1 MQKTN
6 FKTRLLA
13 LLTAVFMVIM
23 CVPFA
28 AFAEGQKTTVSVQFI
43 DDTTNERKTV
53 GTGTFEVE
61 AKDNEIV
68 DIPENILPEGYT
80 FKTDADRQQQLWP
93 QHKMVV
99 QVKPL
104 PAPTE
109 QTVTVYYWDYTQ
121 SMTEAVASKEF
132 KVAADAKELNITA
145 DMAPEGYD
153 IAADSLGKHAI
164 NNGAVSIF
172 VEKKAAPAE
181 QTVTVYYWDYTQS
194 KTEAVASKEFKVA
207 ADAKELNIT
216 ADMAP
221 EGYDI
226 AADSLGKHAINN
238 GAVSIFVE
246 KKAAPA
252 EQTVTV
258 YYWDYTQSKTEAV
271 ASKEFKVAADAK
283 ELNITADMA
292 PEGYDI
298 AADSLGKH
306 AINNGAVSIF
316 VEKKAAPAEQTVT
329 VYYWDYTQSKT
340 EAVASKE
347 FKVAADA
354 EKLNVTADMAPEGY
368 DIAADSLGEHA
379 IINGTVSIFVE
390 KRVVAKKT
398 VHVHFFSDAVTEI
411 GSVDI
416 NVNADAT
423 SITILDNMI
432 PEGYALDRGSNVVE
446 ITKDQTQVSLFVS
459 PVATPTK
466 VTITVNMFDEA
477 NGVNGKPVKTYTVS
491 ADKNAKSITV
501 DKAQIPTGYVKADD
515 ETFEKNVIGG
525 KDDYVAFWIKKDAKA
540 PEVADIHVYIK
551 SSNNDLGT
559 VTEKNIMLTKSEL
572 TGEYKAFALKA
583 TPKNGY
589 HLTGWTVT
597 ADGKNVATVKAD
609 AATVDLS
616 AYAEAKEIVVSAN
629 FEKNAS
635 TSASSTSSSSSNKTT
650 TASNEKQVVKAAA
663 APANTTKVLPKTGAS
678 NVAPLLG
685 GSLAV
690 VALLMGY
697 GVYSLVLRKKD

>member
-28 AFAEGQKTTVSVQFI
+28 AFADGEKVTVHVNFM
-43 DDTTNERKTV
+43 TV
-53 GTGTFEVE
+53 GMGSVVEQGTFEADKSELEQGTVTIPESALPNGWTFADESQKTQTVYSTKNVWVSVE
-61 AKDNEIV
+61 VIEKPVEDRYVTVHFFKDNTNEVGSAKIKVV
-68 DIPENILPEGYT
+68 DGKVTI
-80 FKTDADRQQQLWP
+80 ADSD
-93 QHKMVV
+93 
-99 QVKPL
+99 L
-104 PAPTE
+104 PAGWVLDGTNVITPSDGETNISVYVKAAE
-109 QTVTVYYWDYTQ
+109 KPVEDRYVTVHFFKDNT
-121 SMTEAVASKEF
+121 TEVGKAKI
-132 KVAADAKELNITA
+132 KVVDGKVTI
-145 DMAPEGYD
+145 
-153 IAADSLGKHAI
+153 ADSDLPAGWVLEGTNVI
-164 NNGAVSIF
+164 TPSDGETNISVF
-172 VEKKAAPAE
+172 VTAKAA
-181 QTVTVYYWDYTQS
+181 
-194 KTEAVASKEFKVA
+194 
-207 ADAKELNIT
+207 
-216 ADMAP
+216 
-221 EGYDI
+221 
-226 AADSLGKHAINN
+226 
-238 GAVSIFVE
+238 
-246 KKAAPA
+246 
-252 EQTVTV
+252 
-258 YYWDYTQSKTEAV
+258 
-271 ASKEFKVAADAK
+271 
-283 ELNITADMA
+283 
-292 PEGYDI
+292 
-298 AADSLGKH
+298 
-306 AINNGAVSIF
+306 
-316 VEKKAAPAEQTVT
+316 
-329 VYYWDYTQSKT
+329 
-340 EAVASKE
+340 
-347 FKVAADA
+347 
-354 EKLNVTADMAPEGY
+354 
-368 DIAADSLGEHA
+368 
-379 IINGTVSIFVE
+379 
-390 KRVVAKKT
+390 AKKT

-423 SITILDNMI
+423 SITIMDNMI

-491 ADKNAKSITV
+491 ADKDAKSITV
-501 DKAQIPTGYVKADD
+501 DQAQIPTGYVMADN
-515 ETFEKNVIGG
+515 ETYKKNVIGG

-583 TPKNGY
+583 TAKNGY

-635 TSASSTSSSSSNKTT
+635 TTASSTSSSSNTTNTSSSNTT
-650 TASNEKQVVKAAA
+650 NTSSSNTTNTSASQKQVVKAAA
-663 APANTTKVLPKTGAS
+663 APANTTKVLPKTGAT
-678 NVAPLLG
+678 NAAPLIG

-697 GVYSLVLRKKD
+697 GVYGLVLRKKD

>member
-13 LLTAVFMVIM
+13 LLTAVFMVI
-23 CVPFA
+23 VSIPFA
-28 AFAEGQKTTVSVQFI
+28 AFADGEKVTVHVNFMTVNMGSLVQQ
-43 DDTTNERKTV
+43 
-53 GTGTFEVE
+53 GTFEADKSELEQGTVTIPESALPNGWTFADESQKTKNVYGTKNVWVSVE
-61 AKDNEIV
+61 VIEKPAEPSVEDRYVTVHFFKDNTNEVGSAKIKVV
-68 DIPENILPEGYT
+68 DGKVTIADSDLPEGWVLEGT
-80 FKTDADRQQQLWP
+80 NVITPSDGETDISVYVKAAETPVEDRY
-93 QHKMVV
+93 
-99 QVKPL
+99 
-104 PAPTE
+104 
-109 QTVTVYYWDYTQ
+109 VTVHFFKDNT
-121 SMTEAVASKEF
+121 TEVGKAKI
-132 KVAADAKELNITA
+132 KVVDGKVTIADSDL
-145 DMAPEGYD
+145 PEGWVLEGTNV
-153 IAADSLGKHAI
+153 ITPSEG
-164 NNGAVSIF
+164 
-172 VEKKAAPAE
+172 E
-181 QTVTVYYWDYTQS
+181 T
-194 KTEAVASKEFKVA
+194 
-207 ADAKELNIT
+207 NI
-216 ADMAP
+216 
-221 EGYDI
+221 
-226 AADSLGKHAINN
+226 S
-238 GAVSIFVE
+238 VF
-246 KKAAPA
+246 
-252 EQTVTV
+252 
-258 YYWDYTQSKTEAV
+258 
-271 ASKEFKVAADAK
+271 
-283 ELNITADMA
+283 
-292 PEGYDI
+292 
-298 AADSLGKH
+298 
-306 AINNGAVSIF
+306 
-316 VEKKAAPAEQTVT
+316 
-329 VYYWDYTQSKT
+329 
-340 EAVASKE
+340 
-347 FKVAADA
+347 
-354 EKLNVTADMAPEGY
+354 VTAKA
-368 DIAADSLGEHA
+368 
-379 IINGTVSIFVE
+379 
-390 KRVVAKKT
+390 VAKKT

-423 SITILDNMI
+423 SITIMDNMI

-466 VTITVNMFDEA
+466 VAITVNMFDEA

-491 ADKNAKSITV
+491 ADKDAKSITV
-501 DKAQIPTGYVKADD
+501 DAAQIPTGYVKADD
-515 ETFEKNVIGG
+515 ETYEKNVIGG

-583 TPKNGY
+583 TAKNGY

>member
-28 AFAEGQKTTVSVQFI
+28 AFADGEKVTVHVNFM
-43 DDTTNERKTV
+43 TV
-53 GTGTFEVE
+53 GMGSVVEQGTFEADKSELEQGTVTIPESALPNGWTFADESQKTKTVYSTKDVWVSVE
-61 AKDNEIV
+61 VIEKPVEDRYVTVHFFKDNTNEVGKAKIKVV
-68 DIPENILPEGYT
+68 DGKVTI
-80 FKTDADRQQQLWP
+80 ADSD
-93 QHKMVV
+93 
-99 QVKPL
+99 L
-104 PAPTE
+104 PAGWVLDGTNVITPSDGETNISVYVKAAE
-109 QTVTVYYWDYTQ
+109 KPVEDRYVTVHFFKDNT
-121 SMTEAVASKEF
+121 TEVGKAKI
-132 KVAADAKELNITA
+132 KVVDGKVTI
-145 DMAPEGYD
+145 
-153 IAADSLGKHAI
+153 ADSDLPAGWVLEGTNVI
-164 NNGAVSIF
+164 TPSDGETNISVF
-172 VEKKAAPAE
+172 VTAKAA
-181 QTVTVYYWDYTQS
+181 
-194 KTEAVASKEFKVA
+194 
-207 ADAKELNIT
+207 
-216 ADMAP
+216 
-221 EGYDI
+221 
-226 AADSLGKHAINN
+226 
-238 GAVSIFVE
+238 
-246 KKAAPA
+246 
-252 EQTVTV
+252 
-258 YYWDYTQSKTEAV
+258 
-271 ASKEFKVAADAK
+271 
-283 ELNITADMA
+283 
-292 PEGYDI
+292 
-298 AADSLGKH
+298 
-306 AINNGAVSIF
+306 
-316 VEKKAAPAEQTVT
+316 
-329 VYYWDYTQSKT
+329 
-340 EAVASKE
+340 
-347 FKVAADA
+347 
-354 EKLNVTADMAPEGY
+354 
-368 DIAADSLGEHA
+368 
-379 IINGTVSIFVE
+379 
-390 KRVVAKKT
+390 AKKT

-423 SITILDNMI
+423 SITIMDNMI

-491 ADKNAKSITV
+491 ADKDAKSITV
-501 DKAQIPTGYVKADD
+501 DPAQIPTGYVMADN
-515 ETFEKNVIGG
+515 ETYKKNVIGG

-583 TPKNGY
+583 TAKDGY

-635 TSASSTSSSSSNKTT
+635 TTASSASSSSNTT
-650 TASNEKQVVKAAA
+650 NTSASNTTNTSASQKQVVKAAA
-663 APANTTKVLPKTGAS
+663 APANTTKVLPKTGAT
-678 NVAPLLG
+678 NAAPLIG

-697 GVYSLVLRKKD
+697 GVYGLVLRKKD

>member
-13 LLTAVFMVIM
+13 LLTAVFMLVM

-28 AFAEGQKTTVSVQFI
+28 AFADSEKVTVNVTFM
-43 DDTTNERKTV
+43 TV
-53 GTGTFEVE
+53 GMGSVVKKGTTFEADKSELEKGTVT
-61 AKDNEIV
+61 
-68 DIPENILPEGYT
+68 IPENTLPEGWT
-80 FKTDADRQQQLWP
+80 FADESQKTKTVYGTSNVW
-93 QHKMVV
+93 
-99 QVKPL
+99 
-104 PAPTE
+104 
-109 QTVTVYYWDYTQ
+109 VTVEVVEKPAEPPVEDRYVT
-121 SMTEAVASKEF
+121 VHFF
-132 KVAADAKELNITA
+132 KDNTNEVGKAKIKVVDGKVTIADSDL
-145 DMAPEGYD
+145 PEGWVLDGTNVITPSDGETD
-153 IAADSLGKHAI
+153 ISVYVKAAAPVEDRYVTVHFFKDNTTEVGKAKIKVVDGKVTIADSDL
-164 NNGAVSIF
+164 
-172 VEKKAAPAE
+172 
-181 QTVTVYYWDYTQS
+181 
-194 KTEAVASKEFKVA
+194 
-207 ADAKELNIT
+207 
-216 ADMAP
+216 P
-221 EGYDI
+221 EGWVLEGTNVI
-226 AADSLGKHAINN
+226 TPSEG
-238 GAVSIFVE
+238 E
-246 KKAAPA
+246 
-252 EQTVTV
+252 T
-258 YYWDYTQSKTEAV
+258 
-271 ASKEFKVAADAK
+271 
-283 ELNITADMA
+283 NI
-292 PEGYDI
+292 
-298 AADSLGKH
+298 S
-306 AINNGAVSIF
+306 VF
-316 VEKKAAPAEQTVT
+316 
-329 VYYWDYTQSKT
+329 
-340 EAVASKE
+340 
-347 FKVAADA
+347 
-354 EKLNVTADMAPEGY
+354 VTAKA
-368 DIAADSLGEHA
+368 
-379 IINGTVSIFVE
+379 
-390 KRVVAKKT
+390 VAKKT

-423 SITILDNMI
+423 SITIMDNMI

-491 ADKNAKSITV
+491 ADKDAKSIKV
-501 DKAQIPTGYVKADD
+501 EAAQIPTGYVKADD
-515 ETFEKNVIGG
+515 ETFEKSVIGG

-583 TPKNGY
+583 TAKNGY

-635 TSASSTSSSSSNKTT
+635 TTASSTSSSSSNKTT

-678 NVAPLLG
+678 NIAPLLG

>member
-28 AFAEGQKTTVSVQFI
+28 AFADGEKVTVHVNFMTVNMGSLVQQ
-43 DDTTNERKTV
+43 
-53 GTGTFEVE
+53 GTFEADKSELEQGTVTIPESALPNGWTFADESQKTKNVYGTSNVWVSVE
-61 AKDNEIV
+61 VVEKPVEDRYVTVHFFKDNTNEVGKAKIKVV
-68 DIPENILPEGYT
+68 DGKVTIADSDLPEGWVLEGT
-80 FKTDADRQQQLWP
+80 NVITPSDGETDISVYVKAAEKPVEDRY
-93 QHKMVV
+93 
-99 QVKPL
+99 
-104 PAPTE
+104 
-109 QTVTVYYWDYTQ
+109 VTVHFFKDNT
-121 SMTEAVASKEF
+121 TEVGKAKI
-132 KVAADAKELNITA
+132 KVVDGKVTIADSDL
-145 DMAPEGYD
+145 PEGWVLEGTNV
-153 IAADSLGKHAI
+153 ITPSEG
-164 NNGAVSIF
+164 
-172 VEKKAAPAE
+172 E
-181 QTVTVYYWDYTQS
+181 T
-194 KTEAVASKEFKVA
+194 
-207 ADAKELNIT
+207 NI
-216 ADMAP
+216 
-221 EGYDI
+221 
-226 AADSLGKHAINN
+226 S
-238 GAVSIFVE
+238 VF
-246 KKAAPA
+246 
-252 EQTVTV
+252 
-258 YYWDYTQSKTEAV
+258 
-271 ASKEFKVAADAK
+271 
-283 ELNITADMA
+283 
-292 PEGYDI
+292 
-298 AADSLGKH
+298 
-306 AINNGAVSIF
+306 
-316 VEKKAAPAEQTVT
+316 
-329 VYYWDYTQSKT
+329 
-340 EAVASKE
+340 
-347 FKVAADA
+347 
-354 EKLNVTADMAPEGY
+354 VTAKA
-368 DIAADSLGEHA
+368 
-379 IINGTVSIFVE
+379 
-390 KRVVAKKT
+390 VAKKT

-423 SITILDNMI
+423 SITIMDNMI

-491 ADKNAKSITV
+491 ADKDAKSITV

-515 ETFEKNVIGG
+515 ETFEKSVIGG

-583 TPKNGY
+583 TAKDGY

-609 AATVDLS
+609 ATTVDLS

-635 TSASSTSSSSSNKTT
+635 TTASSTSSSSSNKTT
-650 TASNEKQVVKAAA
+650 TASSKKAEQKVVKAAA

-697 GVYSLVLRKKD
+697 GVYGLVLRKKD

>member
-28 AFAEGQKTTVSVQFI
+28 AFADGEKVTVHVNFM
-43 DDTTNERKTV
+43 TV
-53 GTGTFEVE
+53 GMGSVVEQGTFEADKSELEQGTVTIPESALPNGWTFADESQKTQTVYSTKNVWVSVE
-61 AKDNEIV
+61 VIEKPVEDRYVTVHFFKDNTNEVGSAKIKVV
-68 DIPENILPEGYT
+68 DGKVTI
-80 FKTDADRQQQLWP
+80 ADSD
-93 QHKMVV
+93 
-99 QVKPL
+99 L
-104 PAPTE
+104 PAGWVLDGTNVITPSDGETDISVYVKAAE
-109 QTVTVYYWDYTQ
+109 KPVEDRYVTVHFFKDNT
-121 SMTEAVASKEF
+121 TEVGKAKI
-132 KVAADAKELNITA
+132 KVVDGKVTI
-145 DMAPEGYD
+145 
-153 IAADSLGKHAI
+153 ADSDLPAGWVLDGTNVI
-164 NNGAVSIF
+164 TPSDGETNISVY
-172 VEKKAAPAE
+172 VKAAEKPVE
-181 QTVTVYYWDYTQS
+181 DRYVTVHFFKDNT
-194 KTEAVASKEFKVA
+194 TEVGKAKIKVV
-207 ADAKELNIT
+207 DGKVTI
-216 ADMAP
+216 
-221 EGYDI
+221 
-226 AADSLGKHAINN
+226 ADSDLPAGWVLEGTNVITPSDGETNIS
-238 GAVSIFVE
+238 VFVTA
-246 KKAAPA
+246 KAA
-252 EQTVTV
+252 
-258 YYWDYTQSKTEAV
+258 
-271 ASKEFKVAADAK
+271 
-283 ELNITADMA
+283 
-292 PEGYDI
+292 
-298 AADSLGKH
+298 
-306 AINNGAVSIF
+306 
-316 VEKKAAPAEQTVT
+316 
-329 VYYWDYTQSKT
+329 
-340 EAVASKE
+340 
-347 FKVAADA
+347 
-354 EKLNVTADMAPEGY
+354 
-368 DIAADSLGEHA
+368 
-379 IINGTVSIFVE
+379 
-390 KRVVAKKT
+390 AKKT

-423 SITILDNMI
+423 SITIMDNMI

-491 ADKNAKSITV
+491 ADKDAKSITV
-501 DKAQIPTGYVKADD
+501 DPAQIPTGYVMADN
-515 ETFEKNVIGG
+515 ETYKKNVIGG

-583 TPKNGY
+583 TAKNGY

-635 TSASSTSSSSSNKTT
+635 TTASSTSSSSNTTNTSSSNTT
-650 TASNEKQVVKAAA
+650 NTSASQKQVVKAAA
-663 APANTTKVLPKTGAS
+663 APANTTKVLPKTGAT
-678 NVAPLLG
+678 NAAPLIG

-697 GVYSLVLRKKD
+697 GVYGLVLRKKD

>member
-1 MQKTN
+1 
-6 FKTRLLA
+6 
-13 LLTAVFMVIM
+13 
-23 CVPFA
+23 
-28 AFAEGQKTTVSVQFI
+28 
-43 DDTTNERKTV
+43 
-53 GTGTFEVE
+53 
-61 AKDNEIV
+61 
-68 DIPENILPEGYT
+68 
-80 FKTDADRQQQLWP
+80 
-93 QHKMVV
+93 
-99 QVKPL
+99 
-104 PAPTE
+104 
-109 QTVTVYYWDYTQ
+109 
-121 SMTEAVASKEF
+121 
-132 KVAADAKELNITA
+132 
-145 DMAPEGYD
+145 
-153 IAADSLGKHAI
+153 
-164 NNGAVSIF
+164 
-172 VEKKAAPAE
+172 
-181 QTVTVYYWDYTQS
+181 
-194 KTEAVASKEFKVA
+194 
-207 ADAKELNIT
+207 
-216 ADMAP
+216 
-221 EGYDI
+221 
-226 AADSLGKHAINN
+226 
-238 GAVSIFVE
+238 
-246 KKAAPA
+246 
-252 EQTVTV
+252 
-258 YYWDYTQSKTEAV
+258 
-271 ASKEFKVAADAK
+271 
-283 ELNITADMA
+283 
-292 PEGYDI
+292 
-298 AADSLGKH
+298 
-306 AINNGAVSIF
+306 
-316 VEKKAAPAEQTVT
+316 
-329 VYYWDYTQSKT
+329 
-340 EAVASKE
+340 
-347 FKVAADA
+347 
-354 EKLNVTADMAPEGY
+354 MAPEGY
-368 DIAADSLGEHA
+368 DIAADSLGEHT

-491 ADKNAKSITV
+491 ADKDAKSITV
-501 DKAQIPTGYVKADD
+501 DAAQIPTGYVKADD
-515 ETFEKNVIGG
+515 ETYEKNVIGG
-525 KDDYVAFWIKKDAKA
+525 KDDYVAFWVKKDAKA
-540 PEVADIHVYIK
+540 PEVADIHVYVK

-635 TSASSTSSSSSNKTT
+635 NSNNNSSASSSSNKTT
-650 TASNEKQVVKAAA
+650 TASNQKQVVKAAA

>member
-164 NNGAVSIF
+164 NNG
-172 VEKKAAPAE
+172 
-181 QTVTVYYWDYTQS
+181 T
-194 KTEAVASKEFKVA
+194 
-207 ADAKELNIT
+207 
-216 ADMAP
+216 
-221 EGYDI
+221 
-226 AADSLGKHAINN
+226 
-238 GAVSIFVE
+238 
-246 KKAAPA
+246 
-252 EQTVTV
+252 
-258 YYWDYTQSKTEAV
+258 
-271 ASKEFKVAADAK
+271 
-283 ELNITADMA
+283 
-292 PEGYDI
+292 
-298 AADSLGKH
+298 
-306 AINNGAVSIF
+306 VSIF

>member
-1 MQKTN
+1 MG
-6 FKTRLLA
+6 
-13 LLTAVFMVIM
+13 
-23 CVPFA
+23 
-28 AFAEGQKTTVSVQFI
+28 E
-43 DDTTNERKTV
+43 
-53 GTGTFEVE
+53 
-61 AKDNEIV
+61 
-68 DIPENILPEGYT
+68 
-80 FKTDADRQQQLWP
+80 
-93 QHKMVV
+93 
-99 QVKPL
+99 
-104 PAPTE
+104 
-109 QTVTVYYWDYTQ
+109 
-121 SMTEAVASKEF
+121 
-132 KVAADAKELNITA
+132 
-145 DMAPEGYD
+145 
-153 IAADSLGKHAI
+153 HAI
-164 NNGAVSIF
+164 I
-172 VEKKAAPAE
+172 K
-181 QTVTVYYWDYTQS
+181 
-194 KTEAVASKEFKVA
+194 
-207 ADAKELNIT
+207 
-216 ADMAP
+216 
-221 EGYDI
+221 
-226 AADSLGKHAINN
+226 
-238 GAVSIFVE
+238 
-246 KKAAPA
+246 
-252 EQTVTV
+252 
-258 YYWDYTQSKTEAV
+258 
-271 ASKEFKVAADAK
+271 
-283 ELNITADMA
+283 
-292 PEGYDI
+292 
-298 AADSLGKH
+298 
-306 AINNGAVSIF
+306 GAVSIF

-491 ADKNAKSITV
+491 ADKDAKSITV

-583 TPKNGY
+583 TAKNGY

-650 TASNEKQVVKAAA
+650 TASSKAEQKVVKAAA

>member
-28 AFAEGQKTTVSVQFI
+28 AFADGEKVTVHVNFM
-43 DDTTNERKTV
+43 TV
-53 GTGTFEVE
+53 GMGSVVEQGTFEADKSELEQGTVTIPESALPNGWTFADESQKTQTVYSTKNVWVSVE
-61 AKDNEIV
+61 VIEKPVEDRYVTVHFFKDNTNEVGSAKIKVV
-68 DIPENILPEGYT
+68 DGKVTI
-80 FKTDADRQQQLWP
+80 ADSD
-93 QHKMVV
+93 
-99 QVKPL
+99 L
-104 PAPTE
+104 PAGWVLDGTNVITPSDGETNISVYVKAAE
-109 QTVTVYYWDYTQ
+109 KPVEDRYVTVHF
-121 SMTEAVASKEF
+121 F
-132 KVAADAKELNITA
+132 KDNTNEVGSAKIKVVDGKVT
-145 DMAPEGYD
+145 
-153 IAADSLGKHAI
+153 IADSDLPAGWVLEGTNVI
-164 NNGAVSIF
+164 TPSDGETNISVF
-172 VEKKAAPAE
+172 VTAKAA
-181 QTVTVYYWDYTQS
+181 
-194 KTEAVASKEFKVA
+194 
-207 ADAKELNIT
+207 
-216 ADMAP
+216 
-221 EGYDI
+221 
-226 AADSLGKHAINN
+226 
-238 GAVSIFVE
+238 
-246 KKAAPA
+246 
-252 EQTVTV
+252 
-258 YYWDYTQSKTEAV
+258 
-271 ASKEFKVAADAK
+271 
-283 ELNITADMA
+283 
-292 PEGYDI
+292 
-298 AADSLGKH
+298 
-306 AINNGAVSIF
+306 
-316 VEKKAAPAEQTVT
+316 
-329 VYYWDYTQSKT
+329 
-340 EAVASKE
+340 
-347 FKVAADA
+347 
-354 EKLNVTADMAPEGY
+354 
-368 DIAADSLGEHA
+368 
-379 IINGTVSIFVE
+379 
-390 KRVVAKKT
+390 AKKT

-423 SITILDNMI
+423 SITIMDNMI

-491 ADKNAKSITV
+491 ADKDAKSITV
-501 DKAQIPTGYVKADD
+501 DPAQIPTGYVMADN
-515 ETFEKNVIGG
+515 ETYKKNVIGG

-583 TPKNGY
+583 TAKNGY

-635 TSASSTSSSSSNKTT
+635 TTASSTSSSSNTTNTSSSNTT
-650 TASNEKQVVKAAA
+650 NTSSSNTTNTSASQKQVVKAAA
-663 APANTTKVLPKTGAS
+663 APANTTKVLPKTGAT
-678 NVAPLLG
+678 NAAPLIG

-697 GVYSLVLRKKD
+697 GVYGLVLRKKD

>member
-1 MQKTN
+1 
-6 FKTRLLA
+6 L
-13 LLTAVFMVIM
+13 
-23 CVPFA
+23 
-28 AFAEGQKTTVSVQFI
+28 I
-43 DDTTNERKTV
+43 D
-53 GTGTFEVE
+53 VE
-61 AKDNEIV
+61 APKSEV
-68 DIPENILPEGYT
+68 DAGAITIPADQIPAGYE
-80 FKTDADRQQQLWP
+80 
-93 QHKMVV
+93 VV
-99 QVKPL
+99 EQKVFNNATYGWMASVYVKKSAPVKP
-104 PAPTE
+104 E
-109 QTVTVYYWDYTQ
+109 TVTVKVRFIDKDTAAWLNETLVDV
-121 SMTEAVASKEF
+121 EAPKSEAEAGAITIPADKIPTGYEVVEQKVFNNATYGWMAS
-132 KVAADAKELNITA
+132 V
-145 DMAPEGYD
+145 Y
-153 IAADSLGKHAI
+153 
-164 NNGAVSIF
+164 V
-172 VEKKAAPAE
+172 KKSAAP
-181 QTVTVYYWDYTQS
+181 
-194 KTEAVASKEFKVA
+194 
-207 ADAKELNIT
+207 
-216 ADMAP
+216 
-221 EGYDI
+221 
-226 AADSLGKHAINN
+226 
-238 GAVSIFVE
+238 
-246 KKAAPA
+246 
-252 EQTVTV
+252 
-258 YYWDYTQSKTEAV
+258 
-271 ASKEFKVAADAK
+271 
-283 ELNITADMA
+283 
-292 PEGYDI
+292 
-298 AADSLGKH
+298 
-306 AINNGAVSIF
+306 
-316 VEKKAAPAEQTVT
+316 
-329 VYYWDYTQSKT
+329 
-340 EAVASKE
+340 
-347 FKVAADA
+347 
-354 EKLNVTADMAPEGY
+354 
-368 DIAADSLGEHA
+368 
-379 IINGTVSIFVE
+379 
-390 KRVVAKKT
+390 AKKT

-491 ADKNAKSITV
+491 ADKDAKSITV
-501 DKAQIPTGYVKADD
+501 DAAQIPTGYVKADD

-697 GVYSLVLRKKD
+697 GVYGLVLRKKD

>member
-1 MQKTN
+1 M
-6 FKTRLLA
+6 
-13 LLTAVFMVIM
+13 
-23 CVPFA
+23 
-28 AFAEGQKTTVSVQFI
+28 
-43 DDTTNERKTV
+43 
-53 GTGTFEVE
+53 
-61 AKDNEIV
+61 
-68 DIPENILPEGYT
+68 
-80 FKTDADRQQQLWP
+80 
-93 QHKMVV
+93 
-99 QVKPL
+99 
-104 PAPTE
+104 
-109 QTVTVYYWDYTQ
+109 
-121 SMTEAVASKEF
+121 
-132 KVAADAKELNITA
+132 
-145 DMAPEGYD
+145 
-153 IAADSLGKHAI
+153 
-164 NNGAVSIF
+164 
-172 VEKKAAPAE
+172 
-181 QTVTVYYWDYTQS
+181 
-194 KTEAVASKEFKVA
+194 
-207 ADAKELNIT
+207 
-216 ADMAP
+216 
-221 EGYDI
+221 
-226 AADSLGKHAINN
+226 
-238 GAVSIFVE
+238 
-246 KKAAPA
+246 
-252 EQTVTV
+252 
-258 YYWDYTQSKTEAV
+258 
-271 ASKEFKVAADAK
+271 
-283 ELNITADMA
+283 
-292 PEGYDI
+292 
-298 AADSLGKH
+298 
-306 AINNGAVSIF
+306 
-316 VEKKAAPAEQTVT
+316 
-329 VYYWDYTQSKT
+329 
-340 EAVASKE
+340 
-347 FKVAADA
+347 
-354 EKLNVTADMAPEGY
+354 
-368 DIAADSLGEHA
+368 GEHT

-491 ADKNAKSITV
+491 ADKDAKSITV
-501 DKAQIPTGYVKADD
+501 DAAQIPTGYVKADD
-515 ETFEKNVIGG
+515 ETYEKNVIGG
-525 KDDYVAFWIKKDAKA
+525 KDDYVAFWVKKDAKA
-540 PEVADIHVYIK
+540 PEVADIHVYVK

-635 TSASSTSSSSSNKTT
+635 NSNNNSSASSSSNKTT

>member
-28 AFAEGQKTTVSVQFI
+28 AFADNTVTVGVRFI
-43 DDTTNERKTV
+43 DNDTKDWINKDALVNVEASQSEAEAGKIAIPADKMPQNYVIASQVVFNNNGRWLASVYLDKKPAAPVEDRYVTVHFFKDNTNEV
-53 GTGTFEVE
+53 GSAKIKVVDGEVTI
-61 AKDNEIV
+61 ADS
-68 DIPENILPEGYT
+68 DLPEGWVLEGT
-80 FKTDADRQQQLWP
+80 NVITPSDGETDISVYVKAAAPVEDRY
-93 QHKMVV
+93 
-99 QVKPL
+99 
-104 PAPTE
+104 
-109 QTVTVYYWDYTQ
+109 VTVHF
-121 SMTEAVASKEF
+121 F
-132 KVAADAKELNITA
+132 KDNTNEVGKAKIKVVDGEVTIADSDL
-145 DMAPEGYD
+145 PEGWVLEGTNVITPSDGETD
-153 IAADSLGKHAI
+153 ISVYVKAAAPVEDRYVTVHFFKDNTNEVGKAKIKVVDGEVTIADSDLPEGWVLEGTNVI
-164 NNGAVSIF
+164 TPSDGETDISVY
-172 VEKKAAPAE
+172 VKAAAPVE
-181 QTVTVYYWDYTQS
+181 DRYVTVHF
-194 KTEAVASKEFKVA
+194 FKDNTNEVGKA
-207 ADAKELNIT
+207 KIKVVDGEVTIADSDL
-216 ADMAP
+216 P
-221 EGYDI
+221 EGWVLEGTNVI
-226 AADSLGKHAINN
+226 TPSEG
-238 GAVSIFVE
+238 E
-246 KKAAPA
+246 
-252 EQTVTV
+252 T
-258 YYWDYTQSKTEAV
+258 
-271 ASKEFKVAADAK
+271 
-283 ELNITADMA
+283 NI
-292 PEGYDI
+292 
-298 AADSLGKH
+298 S
-306 AINNGAVSIF
+306 VF
-316 VEKKAAPAEQTVT
+316 
-329 VYYWDYTQSKT
+329 
-340 EAVASKE
+340 
-347 FKVAADA
+347 
-354 EKLNVTADMAPEGY
+354 VTAKA
-368 DIAADSLGEHA
+368 
-379 IINGTVSIFVE
+379 
-390 KRVVAKKT
+390 VAKKT

-423 SITILDNMI
+423 SITIMDNMI

-491 ADKNAKSITV
+491 ADKDAKSIKV
-501 DKAQIPTGYVKADD
+501 DPAQIPTGYVKADD

-583 TPKNGY
+583 TAKNGY

>member
-121 SMTEAVASKEF
+121 SM
-132 KVAADAKELNITA
+132 
-145 DMAPEGYD
+145 
-153 IAADSLGKHAI
+153 
-164 NNGAVSIF
+164 
-172 VEKKAAPAE
+172 
-181 QTVTVYYWDYTQS
+181 
-194 KTEAVASKEFKVA
+194 
-207 ADAKELNIT
+207 
-216 ADMAP
+216 
-221 EGYDI
+221 
-226 AADSLGKHAINN
+226 
-238 GAVSIFVE
+238 
-246 KKAAPA
+246 
-252 EQTVTV
+252 
-258 YYWDYTQSKTEAV
+258 TEAV

>member
-13 LLTAVFMVIM
+13 LLTAVFMVIV

-28 AFAEGQKTTVSVQFI
+28 AFA
-43 DDTTNERKTV
+43 
-53 GTGTFEVE
+53 
-61 AKDNEIV
+61 DN
-68 DIPENILPEGYT
+68 
-80 FKTDADRQQQLWP
+80 
-93 QHKMVV
+93 
-99 QVKPL
+99 
-104 PAPTE
+104 
-109 QTVTVYYWDYTQ
+109 TVTVGVRFIDKDTTEWLNQDLVNVEASQ
-121 SMTEAVASKEF
+121 SEAENGKITIPAD
-132 KVAADAKELNITA
+132 KVPQNYVI
-145 DMAPEGYD
+145 
-153 IAADSLGKHAI
+153 DSQVVFN
-164 NNGAVSIF
+164 NNGKWLASVYL
-172 VEKKAAPAE
+172 VKKPAAPAE
-181 QTVTVYYWDYTQS
+181 QTVTVGVRFIDKDTTEWLNQDLVNVEASQS
-194 KTEAVASKEFKVA
+194 EAENGKITIPADKVPQ
-207 ADAKELNIT
+207 NYVI
-216 ADMAP
+216 
-221 EGYDI
+221 
-226 AADSLGKHAINN
+226 DSQVVFNNN
-238 GAVSIFVE
+238 GKWLASVYLV
-246 KKAAPA
+246 KKPAAPA
-252 EQTVTV
+252 KKTVHV
-258 YYWDYTQSKTEAV
+258 HFFSDANTEIGSADINV
-271 ASKEFKVAADAK
+271 NADATS
-283 ELNITADMA
+283 ITIMDNMIPAGYALDRDSNVVEITKDQTQVSLFVSPVATPTKVTITVNMFDEANGVNGKPVKTYTVSADKDA
-292 PEGYDI
+292 TSITVDKAQIPTGYVK
-298 AADSLGKH
+298 AD
-306 AINNGAVSIF
+306 NETY
-316 VEKKAAPAEQTVT
+316 EKNVFGSKDEHVAFWIKKDAAP
-329 VYYWDYTQSKT
+329 
-340 EAVASKE
+340 
-347 FKVAADA
+347 
-354 EKLNVTADMAPEGY
+354 
-368 DIAADSLGEHA
+368 
-379 IINGTVSIFVE
+379 
-390 KRVVAKKT
+390 AKKT

-491 ADKNAKSITV
+491 ADKDATSITV
-501 DKAQIPTGYVKADD
+501 DKAQIPTGYVKADN
-515 ETFEKNVIGG
+515 ETYEKNVIGG

-583 TPKNGY
+583 TAKNGY

-635 TSASSTSSSSSNKTT
+635 TSASSTASSSSNKTT

>member
-43 DDTTNERKTV
+43 DDTTNEWKTV

-121 SMTEAVASKEF
+121 S
-132 KVAADAKELNITA
+132 
-145 DMAPEGYD
+145 
-153 IAADSLGKHAI
+153 
-164 NNGAVSIF
+164 
-172 VEKKAAPAE
+172 
-181 QTVTVYYWDYTQS
+181 

-238 GAVSIFVE
+238 G
-246 KKAAPA
+246 
-252 EQTVTV
+252 T
-258 YYWDYTQSKTEAV
+258 
-271 ASKEFKVAADAK
+271 
-283 ELNITADMA
+283 
-292 PEGYDI
+292 
-298 AADSLGKH
+298 
-306 AINNGAVSIF
+306 VSIF

-515 ETFEKNVIGG
+515 ETFEKSVIGG

-583 TPKNGY
+583 TAKNGY

-650 TASNEKQVVKAAA
+650 TASNQKQVVKAAA

>member
-121 SMTEAVASKEF
+121 SM
-132 KVAADAKELNITA
+132 
-145 DMAPEGYD
+145 
-153 IAADSLGKHAI
+153 
-164 NNGAVSIF
+164 
-172 VEKKAAPAE
+172 
-181 QTVTVYYWDYTQS
+181 
-194 KTEAVASKEFKVA
+194 TEAVASKEFKVA

>member
-28 AFAEGQKTTVSVQFI
+28 AFADNTVTVGVRFI
-43 DDTTNERKTV
+43 DKDTTEWLNQDLVNVEASQS
-53 GTGTFEVE
+53 EVE
-61 AKDNEIV
+61 AGKIT
-68 DIPENILPEGYT
+68 IPADKVPQNYVIDSQVV
-80 FKTDADRQQQLWP
+80 FK
-93 QHKMVV
+93 
-99 QVKPL
+99 
-104 PAPTE
+104 
-109 QTVTVYYWDYTQ
+109 
-121 SMTEAVASKEF
+121 
-132 KVAADAKELNITA
+132 
-145 DMAPEGYD
+145 
-153 IAADSLGKHAI
+153 
-164 NNGAVSIF
+164 NNGKWLASVYL
-172 VEKKAAPAE
+172 VKKPAAPAKK
-181 QTVTVYYWDYTQS
+181 TVHVHFFSDAN
-194 KTEAVASKEFKVA
+194 TEIGSADINVN
-207 ADAKELNIT
+207 ADATSIT
-216 ADMAP
+216 IMDNMIPAGYALDRDSNVVEITKDQTQVSLFVSPVATPTKVTITVDMFDEANGVNGKPVKTYTVSADKDAKSITVDAAQIP
-221 EGYDI
+221 TGYVK
-226 AADSLGKHAINN
+226 ADNETY
-238 GAVSIFVE
+238 E
-246 KKAAPA
+246 KNVFGSKDEHVAFWIKKDAAP
-252 EQTVTV
+252 
-258 YYWDYTQSKTEAV
+258 
-271 ASKEFKVAADAK
+271 
-283 ELNITADMA
+283 
-292 PEGYDI
+292 
-298 AADSLGKH
+298 
-306 AINNGAVSIF
+306 
-316 VEKKAAPAEQTVT
+316 
-329 VYYWDYTQSKT
+329 
-340 EAVASKE
+340 
-347 FKVAADA
+347 
-354 EKLNVTADMAPEGY
+354 
-368 DIAADSLGEHA
+368 
-379 IINGTVSIFVE
+379 
-390 KRVVAKKT
+390 AKKT

-491 ADKNAKSITV
+491 ADKDAKSITV
-501 DKAQIPTGYVKADD
+501 DAAQIPTGYVKADD

-635 TSASSTSSSSSNKTT
+635 TSASSTASSSSNKTT

>member
-28 AFAEGQKTTVSVQFI
+28 AFADGEKVTVHVNFM
-43 DDTTNERKTV
+43 TV
-53 GTGTFEVE
+53 GMGSVVEQGTFEADKSELEQGTVTIPESALPNGWTFADESQKTKTVYSTKNVWVSVE
-61 AKDNEIV
+61 VIEKPVEDRYVTVHFFKDNTNEVGSAKIKVV
-68 DIPENILPEGYT
+68 DGKVTI
-80 FKTDADRQQQLWP
+80 ADSD
-93 QHKMVV
+93 
-99 QVKPL
+99 L
-104 PAPTE
+104 PAGWVLEGTNVITPSDGETNISVF
-109 QTVTVYYWDYTQ
+109 VT
-121 SMTEAVASKEF
+121 A
-132 KVAADAKELNITA
+132 
-145 DMAPEGYD
+145 
-153 IAADSLGKHAI
+153 
-164 NNGAVSIF
+164 
-172 VEKKAAPAE
+172 KAA
-181 QTVTVYYWDYTQS
+181 
-194 KTEAVASKEFKVA
+194 
-207 ADAKELNIT
+207 
-216 ADMAP
+216 
-221 EGYDI
+221 
-226 AADSLGKHAINN
+226 
-238 GAVSIFVE
+238 
-246 KKAAPA
+246 
-252 EQTVTV
+252 
-258 YYWDYTQSKTEAV
+258 
-271 ASKEFKVAADAK
+271 
-283 ELNITADMA
+283 
-292 PEGYDI
+292 
-298 AADSLGKH
+298 
-306 AINNGAVSIF
+306 
-316 VEKKAAPAEQTVT
+316 
-329 VYYWDYTQSKT
+329 
-340 EAVASKE
+340 
-347 FKVAADA
+347 
-354 EKLNVTADMAPEGY
+354 
-368 DIAADSLGEHA
+368 
-379 IINGTVSIFVE
+379 
-390 KRVVAKKT
+390 AKKT

-423 SITILDNMI
+423 SITIMDNMI

-491 ADKNAKSITV
+491 ADKDAKSITV
-501 DKAQIPTGYVKADD
+501 DPAQIPTGYVMADN
-515 ETFEKNVIGG
+515 ETYKKNVIGG

-583 TPKNGY
+583 TAKDGY

-635 TSASSTSSSSSNKTT
+635 TTASSASSSSNTT
-650 TASNEKQVVKAAA
+650 NTSSSNTTNTSASQKQVVKAAA
-663 APANTTKVLPKTGAS
+663 APANTTKVLPKTGAT
-678 NVAPLLG
+678 NAAPLIG

-697 GVYSLVLRKKD
+697 GVYGLVLRKKD

>member
-6 FKTRLLA
+6 FKTRLLS

-28 AFAEGQKTTVSVQFI
+28 AFADGEKVTVHVNFM
-43 DDTTNERKTV
+43 TV
-53 GTGTFEVE
+53 GMGSVVEQGTFEADKSELEQGTVTIPESALPNGWTFADESQKTKNVYSTKDVWVSVE
-61 AKDNEIV
+61 VIEKPVEDRYVTVHFFKDNTNEVGSAKIKVV
-68 DIPENILPEGYT
+68 DGKVTIADSDLPEGWVLDGT
-80 FKTDADRQQQLWP
+80 NVITPSDGETDISVYVKAAEKPVEDRY
-93 QHKMVV
+93 
-99 QVKPL
+99 
-104 PAPTE
+104 
-109 QTVTVYYWDYTQ
+109 VTVHFFKDNT
-121 SMTEAVASKEF
+121 TEVGKAKI
-132 KVAADAKELNITA
+132 KVVDGKVTIADSDL
-145 DMAPEGYD
+145 PEGWVLEGTNVITPSD
-153 IAADSLGKHAI
+153 G
-164 NNGAVSIF
+164 
-172 VEKKAAPAE
+172 E
-181 QTVTVYYWDYTQS
+181 T
-194 KTEAVASKEFKVA
+194 
-207 ADAKELNIT
+207 NI
-216 ADMAP
+216 
-221 EGYDI
+221 
-226 AADSLGKHAINN
+226 S
-238 GAVSIFVE
+238 VF
-246 KKAAPA
+246 
-252 EQTVTV
+252 
-258 YYWDYTQSKTEAV
+258 
-271 ASKEFKVAADAK
+271 
-283 ELNITADMA
+283 
-292 PEGYDI
+292 
-298 AADSLGKH
+298 
-306 AINNGAVSIF
+306 
-316 VEKKAAPAEQTVT
+316 
-329 VYYWDYTQSKT
+329 
-340 EAVASKE
+340 
-347 FKVAADA
+347 
-354 EKLNVTADMAPEGY
+354 VTAKA
-368 DIAADSLGEHA
+368 
-379 IINGTVSIFVE
+379 
-390 KRVVAKKT
+390 VAKKT

-423 SITILDNMI
+423 SITIMDNMI

-491 ADKNAKSITV
+491 ADKDAKKITV
-501 DKAQIPTGYVKADD
+501 DAAQIPTGYVKADD
-515 ETFEKNVIGG
+515 ETFDKNVIGG

-583 TPKNGY
+583 TAKDGY

-609 AATVDLS
+609 ATTVDLS

-635 TSASSTSSSSSNKTT
+635 TTASSTSSSSNTTNTSSSNKTT

-663 APANTTKVLPKTGAS
+663 APANTTKVLPKTGAT
-678 NVAPLLG
+678 NAAPLIG

-697 GVYSLVLRKKD
+697 GVYGLVLRKKD

>member
-13 LLTAVFMVIM
+13 LLTAVFMVIV

-28 AFAEGQKTTVSVQFI
+28 AFA
-43 DDTTNERKTV
+43 
-53 GTGTFEVE
+53 
-61 AKDNEIV
+61 DN
-68 DIPENILPEGYT
+68 
-80 FKTDADRQQQLWP
+80 
-93 QHKMVV
+93 
-99 QVKPL
+99 
-104 PAPTE
+104 
-109 QTVTVYYWDYTQ
+109 TVTVGVRFIDKDTTEWLNQDLVNVEASQ
-121 SMTEAVASKEF
+121 SEAENGKITIPAD
-132 KVAADAKELNITA
+132 KVPQNYVI
-145 DMAPEGYD
+145 
-153 IAADSLGKHAI
+153 DSQVVFN
-164 NNGAVSIF
+164 NNGKWLASVYL
-172 VEKKAAPAE
+172 VKKPAAP
-181 QTVTVYYWDYTQS
+181 
-194 KTEAVASKEFKVA
+194 
-207 ADAKELNIT
+207 
-216 ADMAP
+216 
-221 EGYDI
+221 
-226 AADSLGKHAINN
+226 
-238 GAVSIFVE
+238 
-246 KKAAPA
+246 
-252 EQTVTV
+252 
-258 YYWDYTQSKTEAV
+258 
-271 ASKEFKVAADAK
+271 
-283 ELNITADMA
+283 
-292 PEGYDI
+292 
-298 AADSLGKH
+298 
-306 AINNGAVSIF
+306 
-316 VEKKAAPAEQTVT
+316 
-329 VYYWDYTQSKT
+329 
-340 EAVASKE
+340 
-347 FKVAADA
+347 
-354 EKLNVTADMAPEGY
+354 
-368 DIAADSLGEHA
+368 
-379 IINGTVSIFVE
+379 
-390 KRVVAKKT
+390 AKKT
-398 VHVHFFSDAVTEI
+398 VHVHFFSDANTEI
-411 GSVDI
+411 GSADI

-491 ADKNAKSITV
+491 ADKDATSITV
-501 DKAQIPTGYVKADD
+501 DKAQIPTGYVKADN
-515 ETFEKNVIGG
+515 ETYEKNVIGG

-583 TPKNGY
+583 TAKNGY

-635 TSASSTSSSSSNKTT
+635 TSASSTASSSSNKTT

>member
-28 AFAEGQKTTVSVQFI
+28 AFADGEKVTVHVNFMTVNMGSLVQQ
-43 DDTTNERKTV
+43 
-53 GTGTFEVE
+53 GTFEADKSELEQGTVTIPESALPNGWTFADESQKTKNVYGTSNVWVSVE
-61 AKDNEIV
+61 VVEKPVEDRYVTVHFFKDNTNEVGSAKIKVV
-68 DIPENILPEGYT
+68 DGKVTIADSDLPAGWVLDGTNVITPSDGETDISVYVKAAAPVEDRYVTVHFFKDNTTEVGKAKIKVVDGKVTIADSDLPEGWVLEGT
-80 FKTDADRQQQLWP
+80 NVITP
-93 QHKMVV
+93 SEGE
-99 QVKPL
+99 
-104 PAPTE
+104 T
-109 QTVTVYYWDYTQ
+109 
-121 SMTEAVASKEF
+121 
-132 KVAADAKELNITA
+132 NI
-145 DMAPEGYD
+145 
-153 IAADSLGKHAI
+153 S
-164 NNGAVSIF
+164 VF
-172 VEKKAAPAE
+172 
-181 QTVTVYYWDYTQS
+181 
-194 KTEAVASKEFKVA
+194 
-207 ADAKELNIT
+207 
-216 ADMAP
+216 
-221 EGYDI
+221 
-226 AADSLGKHAINN
+226 
-238 GAVSIFVE
+238 
-246 KKAAPA
+246 
-252 EQTVTV
+252 
-258 YYWDYTQSKTEAV
+258 
-271 ASKEFKVAADAK
+271 
-283 ELNITADMA
+283 
-292 PEGYDI
+292 
-298 AADSLGKH
+298 
-306 AINNGAVSIF
+306 
-316 VEKKAAPAEQTVT
+316 
-329 VYYWDYTQSKT
+329 
-340 EAVASKE
+340 
-347 FKVAADA
+347 
-354 EKLNVTADMAPEGY
+354 VTAKA
-368 DIAADSLGEHA
+368 
-379 IINGTVSIFVE
+379 
-390 KRVVAKKT
+390 VAKKT

-423 SITILDNMI
+423 SITIMDNMI

-491 ADKNAKSITV
+491 ADKDAKSITV
-501 DKAQIPTGYVKADD
+501 DAAQIPTGYVKADD
-515 ETFEKNVIGG
+515 ETYEKNVIGG

>member
-43 DDTTNERKTV
+43 DDTTNEWKTV

-121 SMTEAVASKEF
+121 SM
-132 KVAADAKELNITA
+132 
-145 DMAPEGYD
+145 
-153 IAADSLGKHAI
+153 
-164 NNGAVSIF
+164 
-172 VEKKAAPAE
+172 
-181 QTVTVYYWDYTQS
+181 
-194 KTEAVASKEFKVA
+194 
-207 ADAKELNIT
+207 
-216 ADMAP
+216 
-221 EGYDI
+221 
-226 AADSLGKHAINN
+226 
-238 GAVSIFVE
+238 
-246 KKAAPA
+246 
-252 EQTVTV
+252 
-258 YYWDYTQSKTEAV
+258 TEAV

-515 ETFEKNVIGG
+515 ETFEKSVIGG

-583 TPKNGY
+583 TAKNGY

-650 TASNEKQVVKAAA
+650 TASNQKQVVKAAA

>member
-43 DDTTNERKTV
+43 DDTTNEWKTV

-207 ADAKELNIT
+207 ADA
-216 ADMAP
+216 
-221 EGYDI
+221 
-226 AADSLGKHAINN
+226 
-238 GAVSIFVE
+238 
-246 KKAAPA
+246 
-252 EQTVTV
+252 
-258 YYWDYTQSKTEAV
+258 
-271 ASKEFKVAADAK
+271 
-283 ELNITADMA
+283 
-292 PEGYDI
+292 
-298 AADSLGKH
+298 
-306 AINNGAVSIF
+306 
-316 VEKKAAPAEQTVT
+316 
-329 VYYWDYTQSKT
+329 
-340 EAVASKE
+340 
-347 FKVAADA
+347 

-411 GSVDI
+411 ASVDI

>member
-28 AFAEGQKTTVSVQFI
+28 AFADGEKVTVHVNFM
-43 DDTTNERKTV
+43 TV
-53 GTGTFEVE
+53 GMGSVVEQGTFEADKSELEQGTVTIPESALPNGWTFADESQKTQTVYSTKNVWVSVE
-61 AKDNEIV
+61 VIEKPVEDRYVTVHFFKDNTTEVGKAKIKVV
-68 DIPENILPEGYT
+68 DGKVTI
-80 FKTDADRQQQLWP
+80 ADSD
-93 QHKMVV
+93 
-99 QVKPL
+99 L
-104 PAPTE
+104 PAGWVLDGTNVITPSDGETNISVYVKAAE
-109 QTVTVYYWDYTQ
+109 KPVEDRYVTVHFFKDNT
-121 SMTEAVASKEF
+121 TEVGKAKI
-132 KVAADAKELNITA
+132 KVVDGKVTI
-145 DMAPEGYD
+145 
-153 IAADSLGKHAI
+153 ADSDLPAGWVLEGTNVI
-164 NNGAVSIF
+164 TPSDGETNISVF
-172 VEKKAAPAE
+172 VTAKAA
-181 QTVTVYYWDYTQS
+181 
-194 KTEAVASKEFKVA
+194 
-207 ADAKELNIT
+207 
-216 ADMAP
+216 
-221 EGYDI
+221 
-226 AADSLGKHAINN
+226 
-238 GAVSIFVE
+238 
-246 KKAAPA
+246 
-252 EQTVTV
+252 
-258 YYWDYTQSKTEAV
+258 
-271 ASKEFKVAADAK
+271 
-283 ELNITADMA
+283 
-292 PEGYDI
+292 
-298 AADSLGKH
+298 
-306 AINNGAVSIF
+306 
-316 VEKKAAPAEQTVT
+316 
-329 VYYWDYTQSKT
+329 
-340 EAVASKE
+340 
-347 FKVAADA
+347 
-354 EKLNVTADMAPEGY
+354 
-368 DIAADSLGEHA
+368 
-379 IINGTVSIFVE
+379 
-390 KRVVAKKT
+390 AKKT

-423 SITILDNMI
+423 SITIMDNMI

-491 ADKNAKSITV
+491 ADKDAKSITV
-501 DKAQIPTGYVKADD
+501 DPAQIPTGYVMADN
-515 ETFEKNVIGG
+515 ETYKKNVIGG

-583 TPKNGY
+583 TAKNGY

-635 TSASSTSSSSSNKTT
+635 TTASSTSSSSNTT
-650 TASNEKQVVKAAA
+650 NTSASNTTNTSASQKQVVKAAA
-663 APANTTKVLPKTGAS
+663 APANTTKVLPKTGAT
-678 NVAPLLG
+678 NAAPLIG

-697 GVYSLVLRKKD
+697 GVYGLVLRKKD

>member
-13 LLTAVFMVIM
+13 LLTAVFMLVM

-28 AFAEGQKTTVSVQFI
+28 AFADSEKVTVNVTFM
-43 DDTTNERKTV
+43 TV
-53 GTGTFEVE
+53 GMGLVVKKGTTFEADKSELEKGTVT
-61 AKDNEIV
+61 
-68 DIPENILPEGYT
+68 IPENTLPEGWT
-80 FKTDADRQQQLWP
+80 FADESQKTKTVYGTSNVWVTVEVVEKPAEPPVEDRYVTVHFFKDNTNEVGKAKIKVVDGKVTIADSDLPEGWVLEGTNVITPSDGETDISVYVKAAAPVEDRYVTV
-93 QHKMVV
+93 HFFKDNTTEVGTAKIKVV
-99 QVKPL
+99 DGKVTIADSDL
-104 PAPTE
+104 PAGWVLDGTNVITPSEGET
-109 QTVTVYYWDYTQ
+109 
-121 SMTEAVASKEF
+121 
-132 KVAADAKELNITA
+132 NI
-145 DMAPEGYD
+145 
-153 IAADSLGKHAI
+153 S
-164 NNGAVSIF
+164 VF
-172 VEKKAAPAE
+172 
-181 QTVTVYYWDYTQS
+181 
-194 KTEAVASKEFKVA
+194 
-207 ADAKELNIT
+207 
-216 ADMAP
+216 
-221 EGYDI
+221 
-226 AADSLGKHAINN
+226 
-238 GAVSIFVE
+238 
-246 KKAAPA
+246 
-252 EQTVTV
+252 
-258 YYWDYTQSKTEAV
+258 
-271 ASKEFKVAADAK
+271 
-283 ELNITADMA
+283 
-292 PEGYDI
+292 
-298 AADSLGKH
+298 
-306 AINNGAVSIF
+306 
-316 VEKKAAPAEQTVT
+316 
-329 VYYWDYTQSKT
+329 
-340 EAVASKE
+340 
-347 FKVAADA
+347 
-354 EKLNVTADMAPEGY
+354 VTAKA
-368 DIAADSLGEHA
+368 
-379 IINGTVSIFVE
+379 
-390 KRVVAKKT
+390 VAKKT

-423 SITILDNMI
+423 SITIMDNMI

-491 ADKNAKSITV
+491 ADKDAKSITV

-515 ETFEKNVIGG
+515 ETFEKSVIGG

-635 TSASSTSSSSSNKTT
+635 NNNNNTSSSSSSSNKTT

-697 GVYSLVLRKKD
+697 GVYGLVLRKKD